1 MSTAD
6 ALAVVTAI
14 GAPVPASV
22 AAAEAASGLL
32 QFAL

>member
-1 MSTAD
+1 MRTAD
-6 ALAVVTAI
+6 ALAAVTAV
-14 GAPVPASV
+14 GAPVRQSV